1 MWKNE
6 DLLIADIKRKAKQYI
21 KFWKVEFECD
31 YSWSATNVWSV
42 FYVQNHEP
50 TETQINKILDR
61 KGISKMIQVIEVTED
76 EFYDNANDYV
86 FDVSK
91 EIEEEIQKVQK
102 NLDELNQYYR
112 ITRLEN
118 DNGAL
123 LMEIIKQ
130 MQDKMQKMEEEFE
143 ELKKKT
149 A

>member
-91 EIEEEIQKVQK
+91 EIEEELKK
-102 NLDELNQYYR
+102 NL
-112 ITRLEN
+112 
-118 DNGAL
+118 
-123 LMEIIKQ
+123 IKCRC
-130 MQDKMQKMEEEFE
+130 
-143 ELKKKT
+143 
-149 A
+149 